1 MTGPRVVCAGHLT
14 VDLIHEVDRVPASNE
29 KIIGRAQ
36 RLEIGGPATNAA
48 RTAAALGADVLLVAP
63 FGESP
68 LTDFVRESLA
78 RDGVDWLDAAAT
90 QPNPSPLSTVLIEP
104 SGDRSVISGGGIPI
118 PTDWDPGTLLDG
130 AAALLI
136 DGHGGDLPARAAA
149 EARRL
154 GMSVLLDGGSYK
166 PGMEAYL
173 RHVDLALLSADFAAP
188 DAADACAWAR
198 SHGARAAAQ
207 SAGPRPIRL
216 VSQAGDR
223 QIPVPR
229 VSRVIDTNGAGDVLH
244 GAAAVAMAG
253 HGVADPAAVLAY
265 AAHIASRSVAY
276 AGALGWAHAPG

>member
-1 MTGPRVVCAGHLT
+1 MTVVCAGLLT
-14 VDLIHEVDRVPASNE
+14 VDVVQVIDRLPRPDE
-29 KIIGRAQ
+29 KTVGREQ
-36 RLEIGGPATNAA
+36 RLDLGGPATNAA
-48 RTAAALGADVLLVAP
+48 RTVAALGMPVRLLAC
-63 FGESP
+63 FGASP
-68 LTDFVRESLA
+68 LTDFARATLA
-78 RDGVDWLDAAAT
+78 RDAVEWVDPVAAQA
-90 QPNPSPLSTVLIEP
+90 NPAPVSTVLVTQET
-104 SGDRSVISGGGIPI
+104 GDRAVVSGGGPQV
-118 PTDWDPGTLLDG
+118 PGDWGCGDVLAG
-130 AAALLI
+130 AAVLLI